1 MPGMEL
7 TVLAVTIS
15 GDMITAVHHDFL
27 SLFAILYLFLQ
38 SAVRVAETC
47 ARLLGKFDRSAND
60 DGRVGEY
67 E

>member
-38 SAVRVAETC
+38 FAVRVCRDVCSFTRGNLTEALTTMVE
-47 ARLLGKFDRSAND
+47 
-60 DGRVGEY
+60 GEC